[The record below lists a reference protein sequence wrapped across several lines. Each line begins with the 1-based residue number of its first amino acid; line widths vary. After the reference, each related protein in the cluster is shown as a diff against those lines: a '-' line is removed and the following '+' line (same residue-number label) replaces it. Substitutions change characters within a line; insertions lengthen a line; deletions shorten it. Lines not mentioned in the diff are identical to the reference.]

1 VDREPLVEVIPRASG
16 LGVLTM
22 RPYQVDA
29 VNAIYQSWQRHQA
42 TLCVLPTGCGKT
54 VVAAEVICRWPGEG
68 RALFIAHL
76 REILFQTQDAID
88 RHICER
94 PGLEMG
100 AHREGTQGH
109 GILDRA
115 RVLCASIQTL
125 TARMSKLDPK
135 EFDLLIFDE
144 AHHAG
149 AVSYRK
155 VWDWFSRG
163 NPQIRG
169 LLITATPNRTDN
181 ISLGCIATDAAY
193 EMQIEDAINE
203 GWLVAPLQVSV
214 KIEGLDFSQCRTRR
228 NKAGEQDF
236 ADEDIARVMGGVTL
250 SDGMAEEERV
260 ALIQQAEKTCHAMA
274 EPTIREAQG
283 RQGIVFCASVSQAQ
297 RMAEVLT
304 RWEGVTAQAVIGE
317 TDEEERKTIVQRFRN
332 GLLQFLC
339 LCQIGTEGFDV
350 PGVEVVVMG
359 RPTKSP
365 SLYKQM
371 LGRGLRPLPGVV
383 DGYTLAEERRLAIA
397 ESAKPNMLVLDFV
410 GVGKQHKLVSVLD
423 VLAGDMP
430 PDLLE
435 EVRAEMVETGQ
446 PTDVRLAAWEKK
458 RKRDEEAERKRK
470 EYEERKRRQAEAEA
484 RQRERIKAAVQ
495 YSTAMIDA
503 FDRADVGPTRQVEQ
517 FRGGCSDKQIN
528 MLVRL
533 GMQREK
539 AMRLTPRQASGA
551 IGERLSRSGKDYIV
565 RASGPCMGKSL
576 GELARTDLPA
586 LKRLAATT
594 TDAELV
600 KNLDQY
606 REQWRRGER

>member
-1 VDREPLVEVIPRASG
+1 MDREPLQEVVPLPSG
-16 LGVLTM
+16 LGVLKM

-29 VNAIYQSWQRHQA
+29 VEAVYQSWQKNQA
-42 TLCVLPTGCGKT
+42 TLVVLPTGCGKT
-54 VVAAEVICRWPGEG
+54 VVAAETICRWPREG
-68 RALFIAHL
+68 RALFVAHL
-76 REILFQTQDAID
+76 REILFQTQDAIEK
-88 RHICER
+88 HLGER

-100 AHREGTQGH
+100 QYKECTQGH

-125 TARMSKLDPK
+125 SSRMQKLDPK
-135 EFDLLIFDE
+135 EFDVIIFDE

-149 AVSYRK
+149 ATSYRR
-155 VWDWFSRG
+155 VWEWFSQG
-163 NPQIRG
+163 NPQIRC
-169 LLITATPNRTDN
+169 LMITATPNRHDG
-181 ISLGCIATDAAY
+181 ISLGCIATDCAY
-193 EMQIEDAINE
+193 EMEMRDAIDE
-203 GWLVAPLQVSV
+203 GWLVPIQQAYV
-214 KIEGLDFSQCRTRR
+214 KIEGLDFSSCKTRKNR
-228 NKAGEQDF
+228 AGEADF
-236 ADEDIARVMGGVTL
+236 SDDDIARVMGGVVA
-250 SDGMAEEERV
+250 SDDMDEEERL
-260 ALIQQAEKTCHAMA
+260 ALIRKAEQTCHAMA

-283 RQGIVFCASVSQAQ
+283 RQGIVFCASVSQAV

-304 RWEGVTAQAVIGE
+304 RWDGITAQAVIGDTE
-317 TDEEERKTIVQRFRN
+317 EEERQRIVRRFRE
-332 GLLQFLC
+332 GMLQFLC
-339 LCQIGTEGFDV
+339 LCAIGTEGFDV

-365 SLYKQM
+365 ALYKQM
-371 LGRGLRPLPGVV
+371 LGRGTRPLPGLV
-383 DGYTLAEERRLAIA
+383 DGYDLAEERKLAIA
-397 ESAKPNMLVLDFV
+397 ESRKPSMLVLDFV
-410 GVGKQHKLVSVLD
+410 GVGKSHKLVSTLD

-430 PDLLE
+430 PDLLAQ
-435 EVRAEMVETGQ
+435 VQAEMIETGEKA
-446 PTDVRLAAWEKK
+446 DVRLAAWEKK

-470 EYEERKRRQAEAEA
+470 EYKELKRRQAEAEA

-517 FRGGCSDKQIN
+517 FRGGCSDKQVN

-533 GMQREK
+533 GMPREK

-586 LKRLAATT
+586 LKRLAATA
-594 TDAELV
+594 TDNELL

-606 REQWRRGER
+606 REQWKRGER